1 MKSRKLV
8 LPLVVLMVFTFLTGC
23 SSDIESIANPENE
36 EVDIDYLIVEGGQ
49 VVLPLTPFNTLNPLM
64 TSNLSYYYFSK
75 LIYEGLYEFNDS
87 IEPTPQL
94 AESHKILDDG
104 KTILIKLREDVY
116 WHDGE
121 KFTAEDVMFTIN
133 LLSNSKLNS
142 AYNDNISYF
151 KSISA
156 NIIDDYNIELY
167 LELPSSNVL
176 EALTF
181 PIIPSHQFIASKAND
196 RYAMA
201 LQLEGYSPIGTGPFK
216 FINYD
221 KYKSIELEAYEN
233 YRFGKP
239 SIASVIGKVLDNNEL
254 FITAFEAGQINIT
267 PVTGVDW
274 DKHKENSRIKI
285 LEYVSN
291 DYEFLGF
298 NFKNPIFAS
307 ESGSIIRKAINY
319 GINRQ
324 EIIQKVYLGH
334 ATQIDVPI
342 HPNSWL
348 LSEEANHYGYNPATS
363 RELLTSAGLADHNG
377 DGILED
383 QEGNKMTFSLITNP
397 TNLYRFR
404 VAEMIREDLK
414 EIGIE
419 IVLAFNTSY
428 ERDIELEDKMNEWN
442 KLNEKISSG
451 EFDIAL
457 LGWQLS
463 LIPDFNE
470 FFHSSRIGQN
480 NIINYNNEGMDSLL
494 LNAEDYYLEESKISV
509 YKDLQNHIIDDLPY
523 VSLFFR
529 NKAML
534 IDTKI
539 RGELTPNI
547 FNPYKG
553 LERCFIAL
561 DSD

>member
-8 LPLVVLMVFTFLTGC
+8 FLLVVLMLFTFLTGC
-23 SSDIESIANPENE
+23 NSDIEPIANTENE

-87 IEPTPQL
+87 LEPTPQL
-94 AESHKILDDG
+94 AESHTILDDG
-104 KTILIKLREDVY
+104 KTVLVKLREDVY

-121 KFTAEDVMFTIN
+121 KFTTEDVMFTIN
-133 LLSNSKLNS
+133 VLSNSKLNT

-156 NIIDDYNIELY
+156 NVIDDYNIELRF
-167 LELPSSNVL
+167 EVPSGNVL
-176 EALTF
+176 ESLTF
-181 PIIPSHQFIASKAND
+181 PIIPSHQFIANKAND

-239 SIASVIGKVLDNNEL
+239 SIANVIGKVLNNNEL

-274 DKHKENSRIKI
+274 DKHKESSRIKI

-291 DYEFLGF
+291 DYEFLAF
-298 NFKNPIFAS
+298 NFNNPIF
-307 ESGSIIRKAINY
+307 SGENGSVIRKAINY

-324 EIIQKVYLGH
+324 EIIQKIYLGH
-334 ATQIDVPI
+334 ATQTDVPL

-348 LSEEANHYGYNPATS
+348 LSEEANHYGYNPATG
-363 RELLTSAGLADHNG
+363 RELLTSSGLIDVNG

-383 QEGNKMTFSLITNP
+383 QEGNKISFSLVTNP

-419 IVLAFNTSY
+419 IVLAFDTSY
-428 ERDIELEDKMNEWN
+428 ERDIELEDKMNEWDE
-442 KLNEKISSG
+442 LNEKITSG
-451 EFDIAL
+451 KFDIAL

-463 LIPDFNE
+463 LIPDLNE
-470 FFHSSRIGQN
+470 FFHSNQIGQN
-480 NIINYNNEGMDSLL
+480 NIINYNNEVMDTLL
-494 LNAEDYYLEESKISV
+494 LNVDNSFSKESRITSYNEIQK
-509 YKDLQNHIIDDLPY
+509 YIIDDLPY
-523 VSLFFR
+523 VSLFLR
-529 NKAML
+529 NKAIL

-539 RGELTPNI
+539 RGELSPNI

-553 LERCFIAL
+553 LEKCFIAL
-561 DSD
+561 DSE